1 MDNTFHVFTDGSVIG
16 NPGPGGWAAVLMSGD
31 KRREMSGSSPWTTI
45 SEMGLLAA
53 VEALRTTPVGSD
65 VQPCSDS
72 ELLIH
77 VMLFHVERWRSQ
89 GWRNS
94 RSTLLQYQELWRE
107 LLAMNERMNIHWQW
121 IRGHSRHPFQTRAD
135 ALAYQAART
144 QRCGLQ
150 IAALHYSPALLSGRA
165 DSQSNFRGHSHDRGQ
180 HTVRDRPGTRFAA

>member
-31 KRREMSGSSPWTTI
+31 KSWEMSGSSPWTTI
-45 SEMGLLAA
+45 SEMELLAA
-53 VEALRTTPVGSD
+53 VIALRSIPASTH
-65 VQPCSDS
+65 VQLHSDS
-72 ELLIH
+72 ELLIRG
-77 VMLFHVERWRSQ
+77 MLFHIERWQSQ

-94 RSTLLQYQELWRE
+94 RGTPLQHQGLWRE

-144 QRCGLQ
+144 QGCGLQ
-150 IAALHYSPALLSGRA
+150 MAA
-165 DSQSNFRGHSHDRGQ
+165 
-180 HTVRDRPGTRFAA
+180 